1 MEIINGR
8 WVSSNKEPISNFNYN
23 EFKVLKDSLST
34 SFGKEITYDKINLM
48 SYILRDK
55 DSVSKLNKIV
65 GNKEILDK
73 L

>member
-1 MEIINGR
+1 MELINGR
-8 WVSSNKEPISNFNYN
+8 WVSSNKEPINDFNYS
-23 EFKVLKDSLST
+23 EFKSLKDSLST

-55 DSVSKLNKIV
+55 DSANKLSKIIE
-65 GNKEILDK
+65 NKEILDK

>member
-1 MEIINGR
+1 MELINGR
-8 WVSSNKEPISNFNYN
+8 WVSSNKEPINDFNYS
-23 EFKVLKDSLST
+23 EFKLLKDSLST

-48 SYILRDK
+48 SYILRNK
-55 DSVSKLNKIV
+55 DSANKLSKIV

>member
-8 WVSSNKEPISNFNYN
+8 WVSSNKEPINDFNYS
-23 EFKVLKDSLST
+23 EFKLLKDSLST

-55 DSVSKLNKIV
+55 DSANKLSKIIE
-65 GNKEILDK
+65 NKEILNK